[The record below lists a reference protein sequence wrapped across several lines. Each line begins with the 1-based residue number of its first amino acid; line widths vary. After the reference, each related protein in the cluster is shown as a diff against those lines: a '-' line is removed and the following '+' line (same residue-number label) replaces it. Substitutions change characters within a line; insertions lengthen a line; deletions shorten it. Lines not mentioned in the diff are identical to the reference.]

1 MIRFVRH
8 SRQLLRLPWPRRR
21 RAGLRDAGFTL
32 IELLV
37 VLVILGLL
45 SAFVAPQVLNYLSRA
60 KTDAARIQVQNI
72 ASILDLYRLEN
83 GRYPSEQE
91 GLDAL
96 LEPPPDA
103 PRWNGP
109 YVKQRDALTDPW
121 GQMYVYRYPGE
132 FGAYDLYSLGADQT
146 EGGDGEDRDVTSW

>member
-1 MIRFVRH
+1 MAKTLFDAI
-8 SRQLLRLPWPRRR
+8 R
-21 RAGLRDAGFTL
+21 RAARRQAGFTL

-45 SAFVAPQVLNYLSRA
+45 SAFVAPQVLNYLGRA
-60 KTDAARIQVQNI
+60 KTDAARAQVQNI
-72 ASILDLYRLEN
+72 AGILDLYRLDV

-91 GLDAL
+91 GLETL

-109 YVKQRDALTDPW
+109 YVKRRDALTDPW
-121 GQMYVYRYPGE
+121 GNLYEYRFPGDH
-132 FGAYDLYSLGADQT
+132 GAYDLYSLGADGS
-146 EGGDGEDRDVTSW
+146 EGGEGEDQDITSW